1 MEHGHQQLGQHN
13 NHHDVVGAY
22 DHGTDKRAQLLCV
35 ADAGDEECNV
45 CQGEDVPEQCIAGP
59 HKSAKET
66 KLVRVQVRFKHTTL
80 SPKKVEK

>member
-1 MEHGHQQLGQHN
+1 MEHGHEQLGQDN

-45 CQGEDVPEQCIAGP
+45 CQREDVPEEGIAGS
-59 HKSAKET
+59 HKPVKQKRAFCQ
-66 KLVRVQVRFKHTTL
+66 QVSNCIRTIH
-80 SPKKVEK
+80 S